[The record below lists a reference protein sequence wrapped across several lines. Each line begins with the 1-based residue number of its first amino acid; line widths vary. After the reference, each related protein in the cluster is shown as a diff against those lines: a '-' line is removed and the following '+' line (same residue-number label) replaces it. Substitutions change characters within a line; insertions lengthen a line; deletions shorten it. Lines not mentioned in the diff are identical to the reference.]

1 MATPEM
7 LALGR
12 NLPITVQRLTQED
25 SNRYSAKIAGYVHM
39 RYLVIGDLQNVNLEV
54 GELLLIRML
63 SEGEAVA
70 YQVTVKKANSNPV
83 LFMTTF
89 PEKVESVNLRS
100 SERIKAFFPA
110 EVRHTSETAFKNF
123 DSMVVDI
130 SEGGCS
136 FSSKTAIREKNP
148 VLIVFSLPGSQS
160 VIRLSGTIVSVTA
173 RNSIFSHR
181 FKFDDTGENEAGRA
195 AIGKW
200 VGEVSIYALD

>member
-83 LFMTTF
+83 LFMTT
-89 PEKVESVNLRS
+89 
-100 SERIKAFFPA
+100 
-110 EVRHTSETAFKNF
+110 
-123 DSMVVDI
+123 
-130 SEGGCS
+130 
-136 FSSKTAIREKNP
+136 
-148 VLIVFSLPGSQS
+148 
-160 VIRLSGTIVSVTA
+160 
-173 RNSIFSHR
+173 
-181 FKFDDTGENEAGRA
+181 
-195 AIGKW
+195 
-200 VGEVSIYALD
+200 

>member
-1 MATPEM
+1 M
-7 LALGR
+7 LAIGK
-12 NLPITVQRLTQED
+12 NLPITVQRVTQED
-25 SNRYSAKIAGYVHM
+25 PNRYSAKIVGYVHM
-39 RYLVIGDLQNVNLEV
+39 RYLVIGDLQKVNLEV

-70 YQVTVKKANSNPV
+70 YQVTVKKANTDPV

-89 PEKVESVNLRS
+89 PEKVESVSLRS
-100 SERIKAFFPA
+100 AERIKAFFPA
-110 EVRHTSETAFKNF
+110 EVRLTSATAFKNF
-123 DSMVVDI
+123 ETMVVDI

-136 FSSKTAIREKNP
+136 FSCKTAIREKDSA
-148 VLIVFSLPGSQS
+148 LIAFSLPGSQT
-160 VIRLSGTIVSVTA
+160 VIRLSGTIVGVSA

-181 FKFDDTGENEAGRA
+181 FKFDDAGGNEAGRA